1 MFMAQSFGVVA
12 LGDDLVNTIE
22 VGRQLSAKA
31 FS

>member
-1 MFMAQSFGVVA
+1 MAQLFGAVA

-22 VGRQLSAKA
+22 VGRQLTAKA